1 MSVERVII
9 LAAGQGFQLDGI
21 CKVLL
26 RHPTTGKTILQT
38 AIDAFSGKDITVVV
52 GYKAIDIMQEYP
64 ELDYVINSNWAVSNN
79 ALSLGLALDE
89 RSTYVV
95 SGDIFF
101 DHSLIQELDLAGPD
115 LVLCE
120 DRENRTLTAVHCVF
134 DQETGL
140 SETYHGPVRDH
151 LHPEAIGLFKVS
163 SPGLLRKWKK
173 QCLEHGNLFVGET
186 LPCGAAEILR
196 HDVGVHPFHE
206 INTHGDYLNLLQ
218 ELRRP

>member
-1 MSVERVII
+1 MSAERVII

-26 RHPTTGKTILQT
+26 RHPVTGKTILQT
-38 AIDAFSGKDITVVV
+38 AIDAFAGKDITVVI

-64 ELDYVINSNWAVSNN
+64 QLDYVINSNWAVSSN
-79 ALSLGLALDE
+79 ALSLGLALDD

-95 SGDIFF
+95 SGDIFL
-101 DHSLIQELDLAGPD
+101 DHALVQELDAAAPD

-120 DRENRTLTAVHCVF
+120 NRENRTLTAVHCVF
-134 DQETGL
+134 DEDRQL
-140 SETYHGPVRDH
+140 SETYHGPVRNH
-151 LHPEAIGLFKVS
+151 THPEAIGLFKAS
-163 SPGLLRKWKK
+163 SPRLLGKWKK

-186 LPCGAAEILR
+186 LPCSAAQIMH
-196 HDVGVHPFHE
+196 HDVGTHPFHE

-218 ELRRP
+218 ELRRS